1 MKRTALIILSLL
13 TVLSL
18 TACTDDRSDNNNI
31 KTDSGM
37 AELQELQEEQNNKD
51 SEIQKE
57 KVLKTLA
64 VSGNGKTINLPCK
77 VSDLKTLGLTFKQ
90 PGKDST
96 GEDGTYISYNMTGFG
111 KGDCY
116 TQAKANENN
125 KVSIEAWNFSGKNSS
140 FENLTVK
147 QIYSSSEDIRILGIT
162 PGKTTKKEVVSTFG
176 ETQRKEIESEGY
188 YTAHCDFSNRCMLGE
203 NVWIKCYYLTIQ
215 YDGNDVVSGITLK
228 YEQS

>member
-18 TACTDDRSDNNNI
+18 TACTYDRSDNNNI

-57 KVLKTLA
+57 KVLRTLA
-64 VSGNGKTINLPCK
+64 VTGNGKTINLPCK

-90 PGKDST
+90 PGNDDT
-96 GEDGTYISYNMTGFG
+96 NEDGTYISHDMTGFG
-111 KGDCY
+111 RGDCW
-116 TQAKANENN
+116 TQAEANENN
-125 KVSIEAWNFSGKNSS
+125 KVGIDAWNYSGKNSP
-140 FENLTVK
+140 FENLTVNR
-147 QIYSSSEDIRILGIT
+147 IYSYSQDISILGIT

-176 ETQRKEIESEGY
+176 ETQRKEIEREGY
-188 YTAHCDFSNRCMLGE
+188 YTANCDFSNRCMLGE
-203 NVWIKCYYLTIQ
+203 NVWIKYYYLTAY
-215 YDGNDVVSGITLK
+215 YDDNDMVSEITLK
-228 YEQS
+228 YLP

>member
-13 TVLSL
+13 TMLSL
-18 TACTDDRSDNNNI
+18 TACTYDRSDNNNI

-77 VSDLKTLGLTFKQ
+77 VSDLKTLGLTLKQ

-188 YTAHCDFSNRCMLGE
+188 YTAQCDFSNRCMLGE

>member
-13 TVLSL
+13 TMLSL
-18 TACTDDRSDNNNI
+18 TACTYDRSDNNNI

-188 YTAHCDFSNRCMLGE
+188 YTAQCDFSNRCMLGE
-203 NVWIKCYYLTIQ
+203 NVWIKYYYLTIQ

>member
-13 TVLSL
+13 TMLSL
-18 TACTDDRSDNNNI
+18 TACTYDRSDNNNI

-188 YTAHCDFSNRCMLGE
+188 YTAQCDFSNRCMLGE

>member
-13 TVLSL
+13 TMLSL
-18 TACTDDRSDNNNI
+18 TACTYDRSDNNNI

-147 QIYSSSEDIRILGIT
+147 QIYSSSEDIIILGIT

-188 YTAHCDFSNRCMLGE
+188 YTAQCDFSNRCMLGE